1 MSDPPAT
8 IEPSSPPGG
17 GPPATLT
24 PDAVAAILGDFRAW
38 LENGVLSRAEG
49 TTATTSLPAT
59 PGIDLFT
66 LVGQFTALRHEVNL
80 QTKATRAAVEQNA
93 EVLRRLETAQQE
105 APEPEDVSDDT
116 LRPVVKA
123 FVDIADALSL
133 SLRQM
138 EKLRDAI
145 EPMLDELELAAEPEE
160 FPTEPEEVP
169 PPPRGFFARLFGSPP
184 PTAAPTP
191 PPAPPPSE
199 RSAVAVDRLR
209 QLVAAAADGYAMSLR
224 RVGRVLPTL
233 DLEPLG
239 CVGELFDPELMEV
252 VEVVGDSDSPT
263 GTVVEEVRPGYLWRG
278 KPFRFAQVKVA
289 R

>member
-1 MSDPPAT
+1 M
-8 IEPSSPPGG
+8 
-17 GPPATLT
+17 T

-38 LENGVLSRAEG
+38 LENGVLSRGEG
-49 TTATTSLPAT
+49 TAATTSLPAT

-80 QTKATRAAVEQNA
+80 QTKATRTAMEQNA
-93 EVLRRLETAQQE
+93 EMLRRLEAE
-105 APEPEDVSDDT
+105 EKAPPELEDVSDDT

-138 EKLRDAI
+138 EKLRDAVD
-145 EPMLDELELAAEPEE
+145 PMLDELELATEPEE
-160 FPTEPEEVP
+160 IPTEPEEVP
-169 PPPRGFFARLFGSPP
+169 LPPRGFFARLFGSPP
-184 PTAAPTP
+184 PATAPTP